1 MQRILP
7 EYNNMGLISQSIKAL
22 KKREVMQGRFA
33 VWRNLNRNPERQD
46 DDMNITKEQVQH
58 AASLSKLKLDDAQQ
72 QRMIEDLAD
81 IIAFADQL
89 NELNTD
95 TIKATAQTLSLFN
108 VFREDEAADSFERD
122 IILSNAPEKDSG
134 YYLVPKVVE

>member
-1 MQRILP
+1 MQQILP

-33 VWRNLNRNPERQD
+33 VWRKPSSNSERQD

-81 IIAFADQL
+81 IIAFADWDINPMLLYSGSIRCIPQAPQ
-89 NELNTD
+89 
-95 TIKATAQTLSLFN
+95 K
-108 VFREDEAADSFERD
+108 ERR
-122 IILSNAPEKDSG
+122 
-134 YYLVPKVVE
+134 